1 MSITKQTA
9 KINQKSIDCGG
20 EMDVA
25 QEGNTHSSLICASTP
40 KNVVQEPRLRAAGGR
55 LEHTGGEERERNP
68 RMRG

>member
-1 MSITKQTA
+1 
-9 KINQKSIDCGG
+9 
-20 EMDVA
+20 MDVA